1 MVVACCGAR
10 VHCTSSMSTWFGGIT
25 WLSWRPWMRKQPS
38 GGETAALKSVGTTV
52 LRSSGSKYGQIP
64 MERTLWRFRI
74 GSCSV
79 EVSHTP
85 VHWQKISPGHWSI
98 AKKTQLSNYRQ
109 VQTFVMATDQELT
122 PTRLPYQYSS
132 FAVQLWVS
140 ISAWTPNVMTW
151 HDHLQKN
158 TGMPRPMEACCFSI
172 YFCPVFFPQL
182 LLKFSC
188 RRLAGTQHCAVNF
201 SLWA

>member
-25 WLSWRPWMRKQPS
+25 WLSWPPWGNSQAEVRQRLLKAWAQPS
-38 GGETAALKSVGTTV
+38 CEALGQSMVKFQWNGLCGGFPYP
-52 LRSSGSKYGQIP
+52 SSLTEYFHLAIDPLQKNATEQLQTSPDFCDGNWP
-64 MERTLWRFRI
+64 RT
-74 GSCSV
+74 
-79 EVSHTP
+79 
-85 VHWQKISPGHWSI
+85 
-98 AKKTQLSNYRQ
+98 N
-109 VQTFVMATDQELT
+109 
-122 PTRLPYQYSS
+122 PYQYSS

-140 ISAWTPNVMTW
+140 VSAWTPNVMTC

-158 TGMPRPMEACCFSI
+158 IGMPRPMEVCCFSI
-172 YFCPVFFPQL
+172 YFCTVFFLNQL

-188 RRLAGTQHCAVNF
+188 RRLAGTQHCALNF